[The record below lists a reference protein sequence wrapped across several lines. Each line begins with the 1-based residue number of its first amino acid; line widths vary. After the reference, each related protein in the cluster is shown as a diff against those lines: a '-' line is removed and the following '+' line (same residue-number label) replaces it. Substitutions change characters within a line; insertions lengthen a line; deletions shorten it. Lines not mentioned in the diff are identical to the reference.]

1 MITIPEDKKE
11 QTVGR
16 PEPEFKF
23 GIITV
28 IWIVIG
34 FVASWINM
42 LFILDSMQIWSY
54 LTVIFTTII
63 PGLIIGLKDRYWG
76 YGYMIGFAIA
86 GIPFLIFVDLFVG
99 GYVFFS
105 ALFIFTIIM
114 LIFWLG
120 WRSISAIK
128 RINET

>member
-1 MITIPEDKKE
+1 MPDNKKE

-23 GIITV
+23 NIVTV
-28 IWIVIG
+28 IWVVIG
-34 FVASWINM
+34 FIASWFNM
-42 LFILDSMQIWSY
+42 LVILNSMQIWSY

-63 PGLIIGLKDRYWG
+63 PGLIVGLKDRYWG
-76 YGYMIGFAIA
+76 YGYMIGFSLA
-86 GIPFLIFVDLFVG
+86 GIPFSIIVDPFIG

-105 ALFIFTIIM
+105 ALFIFTIIL

-128 RINET
+128 RVDEK